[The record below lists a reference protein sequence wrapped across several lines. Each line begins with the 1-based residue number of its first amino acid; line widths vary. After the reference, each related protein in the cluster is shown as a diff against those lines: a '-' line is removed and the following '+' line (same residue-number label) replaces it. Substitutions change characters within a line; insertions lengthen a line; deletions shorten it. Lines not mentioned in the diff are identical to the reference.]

1 MIVKRQLLLHR
12 ANGAQYFRRKING
25 RKKNTSIKKK
35 KKKAHQSE

>member
-25 RKKNTSIKKK
+25 RKKKYK
-35 KKKAHQSE
+35 H